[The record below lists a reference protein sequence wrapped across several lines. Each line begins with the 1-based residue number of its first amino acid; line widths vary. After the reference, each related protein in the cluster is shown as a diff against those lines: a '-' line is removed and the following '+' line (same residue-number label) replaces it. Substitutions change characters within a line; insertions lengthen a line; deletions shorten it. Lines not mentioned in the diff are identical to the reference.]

1 MCIFLIYCHYLVYCN
16 VATHYLP
23 RAVFLTAAPVLNP
36 GQQWDGENQCNKQL
50 TTWWWQ
56 QSHQLSYFCWRHE
69 NTFDIFMD
77 EIKWW
82 VCSAHIFFR
91 VLSENIIWWLF
102 FFFSISSS
110 VGSGLLIYIFFFFNL
125 FFFIFW
131 NSVLNSSSSTVWQ
144 CEKAVYCHR
153 QQLQDVIIVIM
164 LADMLLWCRMLLC

>member
-1 MCIFLIYCHYLVYCN
+1 MLPGNFWVPLISLTQFFFLSGVCIFLIYCHYLVYCN

-69 NTFDIFMD
+69 NTFVIFMD
-77 EIKWW
+77 EFRWW

-91 VLSENIIWWLF
+91 VLSENIIWWLL

-125 FFFIFW
+125 FFLSFE
-131 NSVLNSSSSTVWQ
+131 TVF
-144 CEKAVYCHR
+144 
-153 QQLQDVIIVIM
+153 
-164 LADMLLWCRMLLC
+164 